1 VITRRQA
8 IKATILTGGA
18 LVAPMFQTLRAQS
31 PAPSAAPEASP
42 SAVPS
47 GPFKLPPLPYGYDA
61 LEPYIDTKTMQ
72 IHHDKHHASYVKKLN
87 EAVASQPA
95 LGKMEIGDILKH
107 LSKVNEPIRKAVRNQ
122 GGGHYNHSLFWQMMK
137 PQGGGEPQGDLAKAI
152 GTKFG
157 SIADFKTKFGKEAL
171 DVFGSGWAWLVLGGK
186 TLDIESTPNQ
196 DSPIS
201 VGKTPLLGI
210 DVWEHAYYLKNQ
222 NRRADY
228 IDAWWN
234 VVNWDF
240 VSDRYSKALG

>member
-1 VITRRQA
+1 MITRRQA

-18 LVAPMFQTLRAQS
+18 LAAPMFQTLRAQS

-42 SAVPS
+42 SAAPS

-72 IHHDKHHASYVKKLN
+72 IHHDKHHAAYVAKLN
-87 EAVASQPA
+87 AAVAQQPA
-95 LGKMEIGDILKH
+95 LGKMQIEDILKH
-107 LSKVNEPIRKAVRNQ
+107 LAKVNEPIRKAVRNQ
-122 GGGHYNHSLFWQMMK
+122 GGGHYNHTLFWQMMK
-137 PQGGGEPQGDLAKAI
+137 PQGGGEPQGALAAAI
-152 GTKFG
+152 AKKFD
-157 SIADFKTKFGKEAL
+157 SFAAFKTAFAKEAME
-171 DVFGSGWAWLVLGGK
+171 VFGSGWAWLVLDGK
-186 TLDIESTPNQ
+186 SLALDSTPNQ

-201 VGKTPLLGI
+201 AGKTPLLGL

-222 NRRADY
+222 NRRPEY

-240 VSDRYSKALG
+240 VADSYKKALT